1 MSNSLYR
8 LGRFAARRPWAVI
21 GSWIVLS
28 VLVVGAAATVG
39 QQLDDSFGAPGLD
52 SQEATDLLAESG
64 AGAAGLTAQ
73 VVLTP
78 RDSTATFLDSTELRA
93 ELASVQ
99 ADVRRLP
106 HVITTSDPA
115 AAAAN
120 PAAGGAISED
130 GRVAL
135 LRVQYPV
142 LDELTPADL
151 ANLEQLV
158 LQAQKGSPLRIEMGG
173 DLSYAFD
180 EPATGLREAVGLA
193 AAVLILLVA
202 FGSLIAT
209 GLPIGLALFGLGLG
223 VSSLSLMTYL
233 IEVPSWAPV
242 VGSMVG
248 IGVGIDY
255 ALFVVTRHREYLAS
269 GLSVE
274 ESAGRAVSTAGLS
287 VVFAGGTVVIA
298 ILGLAVAGIPFITAG
313 GIAVSLIVL
322 IMVAASITLLPAFL
336 GLAGTWI
343 DRLTIQP
350 RRHAANTTPALGWY
364 RWGAHVCRHAAA
376 YAVGATVVLLAL
388 AAPVVD
394 LTVGTPDDGSL
405 PEHRTQ
411 RQAYDLVADGFGPG
425 ANGPLVVAVDI
436 SQDPSVVSPLRDAIR
451 SDAGIASVATPL
463 VDRAAGVATLIAI
476 PTTGP
481 QDDSTPATI
490 ERLRTEVFPS
500 VLADSPAR
508 AHVGGQTATYADVG
522 GKVADRLPW
531 FVGAVILL
539 SVLLL
544 VVVFRSVVVPLKAAV
559 MNLLSIGASF
569 GVMVM
574 VFQWGW
580 AADLIGLE
588 TTLPIL
594 PFIPMFMFAILF
606 GLSMD
611 YEVFLLSRIQ
621 EEHRLT
627 GDNTASVI
635 HGIASTGRVITSAAL
650 IMVSVFGG
658 FVLGDDPT
666 AKMFGL
672 GLAVAIFLDAT
683 VVRMVLVPAVM
694 TLMGEA
700 NWWLPGWL
708 DRLLPSPDLSNAA
721 GSVLQGQGANHAD
734 GLDSRSQLVG
744 EVLAGPH

>member
-1 MSNSLYR
+1 MMSNALYG
-8 LGRFAARRPWAVI
+8 LGRFAARRPWTVI
-21 GSWIVLS
+21 GSWSVLF
-28 VLVVGAAATVG
+28 VLVVGAGATVG

-52 SQEATDLLAESG
+52 SQVATDLLTDAG
-64 AGAAGLTAQ
+64 AGAAGITAQ

-78 RDSTATFLDSTELRA
+78 RDTSATFLDSPGLQA
-93 ELASVQ
+93 ELAAIQ
-99 ADVRRLP
+99 EDVRNLP

-115 AAAAN
+115 AAASG
-120 PAAGGAISED
+120 PVTGGALSED

-142 LDELTPADL
+142 LDELSPADL
-151 ANLEQLV
+151 VNLEELV
-158 LQAQKGSPLRIEMGG
+158 SKAQAGSPLRIEMGG
-173 DLSYAFD
+173 DLFFAFE
-180 EPATGLREAVGLA
+180 EPATGLGEALGLG

-202 FGSLIAT
+202 FGSLLAT

-233 IEVPSWAPV
+233 FEVPSWAPV

-255 ALFVVTRHREYLAS
+255 ALFVVTRHREFLAS

-274 ESAGRAVSTAGLS
+274 ESVGRAVATAGLS

-298 ILGLAVAGIPFITAG
+298 ILGLAAAGIPFITAG

-336 GLAGTWI
+336 GLAGGWI
-343 DRLTIQP
+343 NRLTIRP
-350 RRHAANTTPALGWY
+350 RRGAASTAPALGWY
-364 RWGAHVCRHAAA
+364 RWGAHVSRHAAA

-394 LTVGTPDDGSL
+394 LRVGTPDDGSL

-436 SQDPSVVSPLRDAIR
+436 SQDDGVVSALQEAIEAD
-451 SDAGIASVATPL
+451 SGIASVTPPTI
-463 VDRAAGVATLIAI
+463 DRAAGIATLVAI

-481 QDDSTPATI
+481 QDDATPATI
-490 ERLRTEVFPS
+490 ERLRAEVFPG
-500 VLADSPAR
+500 VLGESPAR
-508 AHVGGQTATYADVG
+508 AHIGGQTATFADVG

-531 FVGAVILL
+531 FVGAVILM

-544 VVVFRSVVVPLKAAV
+544 IVVFRSIVVPLKAAA

-611 YEVFLLSRIQ
+611 YEVFLLSRIR
-621 EEHRLT
+621 EEHLLT
-627 GDNTASVI
+627 GDTTASVI

-650 IMVSVFGG
+650 IMVAVFGG
-658 FVLGDDPT
+658 FVLADDPT
-666 AKMFGL
+666 TKMFGL
-672 GLAVAIFLDAT
+672 GLATAIFLDAT
-683 VVRMVLVPAVM
+683 VVRMVLVPALM
-694 TLMGEA
+694 QLMGEA
-700 NWWLPGWL
+700 NWWLPDWL
-708 DRLLPSPDLSNAA
+708 DRLLPSPGVVGAVESEPVKVPVTA
-721 GSVLQGQGANHAD
+721 GV
-734 GLDSRSQLVG
+734 
-744 EVLAGPH
+744 E

>member
-1 MSNSLYR
+1 MMSNALYR

-21 GSWIVLS
+21 GSWLVLS
-28 VLVVGAAATVG
+28 VVVVGAAATVG
-39 QQLDDSFGAPGLD
+39 QQLEDSFGAPGLD
-52 SQEATDLLAESG
+52 SQEATDLLTGSGTG
-64 AGAAGLTAQ
+64 AGGLTAQ

-78 RDSTATFLDSTELRA
+78 HDASATFLDSTDLQA
-93 ELASVQ
+93 ELAAIQ
-99 ADVRRLP
+99 EDVRNLP

-115 AAAAN
+115 AAAAD
-120 PAAGGAISED
+120 AVTGGAISED

-142 LDELTPADL
+142 LDDLTAADL
-151 ANLEQLV
+151 ANLEEV
-158 LQAQKGSPLRIEMGG
+158 VVGAQEGSPLRIEMGG
-173 DLSYAFD
+173 DLFFAFE
-180 EPATGLREAVGLA
+180 EPATGLGEALGLA

-223 VSSLSLMTYL
+223 VSSLSLVTYL

-242 VGSMVG
+242 IGSMVG

-255 ALFVVTRHREYLAS
+255 ALFVVTRYREHLAS

-274 ESAGRAVSTAGLS
+274 ESVGRAVATAGLS

-336 GLAGTWI
+336 GLAGSWI
-343 DRLTIQP
+343 DRLTIRP
-350 RRHAANTTPALGWY
+350 RRHATGTTPALGWY
-364 RWGAHVCRHAAA
+364 RWGAHVSRHATA

-394 LTVGTPDDGSL
+394 LRVGTPDDGSL
-405 PEHRTQ
+405 PENRTQ
-411 RQAYDLVADGFGPG
+411 RQAYDLVAAGFGPG
-425 ANGPLVVAVDI
+425 ANGPLVVAVDL
-436 SQDPSVVSPLRDAIR
+436 SGDAGVVSPLRDAIR
-451 SDAGIASVATPL
+451 TDPGIASVAAPMI
-463 VDRAAGVATLIAI
+463 DRSAGVATLIAI

-481 QDDSTPATI
+481 QDDATTATI
-490 ERLRTEVFPS
+490 ERLRAQVFPS

-508 AHVGGQTATYADVG
+508 AHVGGQTATFADVG

-544 VVVFRSVVVPLKAAV
+544 TVVFRSIVVALKAAA

-611 YEVFLLSRIQ
+611 YEVFLLSRIR
-621 EEHRLT
+621 EEHLLT
-627 GDNTASVI
+627 GDTTASVI
-635 HGIASTGRVITSAAL
+635 HGIATTGRVITSAAL

-666 AKMFGL
+666 TKMFGL

-683 VVRMVLVPAVM
+683 LVRMVLVPAVM
-694 TLMGEA
+694 KLMGEA

-708 DRLLPSPDLSNAA
+708 DRLLPTA
-721 GSVLQGQGANHAD
+721 GVTGATAPEPIREPVTV
-734 GLDSRSQLVG
+734 S
-744 EVLAGPH
+744 